1 MVLRKLTREPVWV
14 TLLAALVA
22 ALVSVF
28 VFLQSGKPA
37 QAADGTRY
45 STKIIGGTA
54 VPDGKYKFVA
64 ALRNTNFGSTA
75 FEQQFCGGTL
85 IDHDSVLTAA
95 HCVYGRSVSPLRV
108 TVGRTVLDSNQGQTR
123 SVSRKFV
130 HRFYDPSL
138 DDAYDAAVLKLRR
151 PVSGIPPIKLA
162 TSSQDFLETPGRN
175 ATVAGW
181 GNTIGQPA
189 GGNAGSSFPNRMR
202 EAQVPIVSDNQAAS
216 VYGSDYFKRLMVAAG
231 EAGKDTCQG
240 DSGGPMFAKPGGKF
254 TQIGITSFGTGCGA
268 DGYPGVYAEVNASS
282 IRSFITNAASK

>member
-37 QAADGTRY
+37 QAADGARY